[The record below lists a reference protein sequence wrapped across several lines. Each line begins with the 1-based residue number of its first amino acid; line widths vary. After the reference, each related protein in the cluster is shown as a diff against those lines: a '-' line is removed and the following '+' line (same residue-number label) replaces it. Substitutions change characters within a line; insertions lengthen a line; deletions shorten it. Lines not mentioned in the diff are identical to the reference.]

1 MVLLLLLLLLILPR
15 YITYFNQSNK
25 SFNAFLQDDPVVPEF
40 QRIKEFIV
48 KNKMI
53 TKNVEKVKERINKV
67 VIECERKGK
76 NSPNLDKRINVFLQV
91 FRNINKN
98 IQTTNIPNIKF
109 RTFAISE
116 INRLINLCEN
126 VSE

>member
-1 MVLLLLLLLLILPR
+1 MPDNPR
-15 YITYFNQSNK
+15 LSKPPPRADLASYFH
-25 SFNAFLQDDPVVPEF
+25 
-40 QRIKEFIV
+40 
-48 KNKMI
+48 
-53 TKNVEKVKERINKV
+53 
-67 VIECERKGK
+67 CERKGK

-91 FRNINKN
+91 FGNINQN

>member
-1 MVLLLLLLLLILPR
+1 MGYV
-15 YITYFNQSNK
+15 THDDENQYQNLHK
-25 SFNAFLQDDPVVPEF
+25 FLQDDPVVPEF

-91 FRNINKN
+91 FGNINQN